1 MMKFILQIQI
11 IFQLYFDVV
20 TFSLFELF
28 FLILTNRF
36 SKFCSGIIQ
45 ATIKKHLKDIQAQ
58 DDDDDEHH
66 SPEMQSAS
74 EESDEQSTSEHDDNA
89 DPRADNGD
97 NDVVVTEAGTSSRGL
112 KSVLPD
118 TEQTRQTPK
127 RGHYFFIFFLNIK
140 RTVDIIFPILFISSC
155 ASILFC

>member
-1 MMKFILQIQI
+1 MKFILQIQI

-58 DDDDDEHH
+58 DDHEPQ

-74 EESDEQSTSEHDDNA
+74 EESDEESTSEHDDNA